1 MDLNALADFNL
12 VATHGG
18 FGRASR
24 AGRRSKATLS
34 RRVAELEEQLGVRL
48 IERST
53 HGLELTEAGQL
64 LLSRT
69 EGPMSEVVEA
79 FAATAEGTDQVR
91 GVLRIAAPLLFSQLA
106 MGRLCAEFRQLH
118 PQLTLEVV
126 AEDRLVDLVNERFDV
141 AIRPNPRMDSAL
153 VGRCFAQ
160 DRLVVVAPPSV
171 PRPGPPVAQK
181 PPRGSGRKGAAAQ
194 AAVAM
199 STPAAVPVSPPPSTR
214 DSGPVPEPLPVPAI
228 VSAFSAGDVWTLD
241 SGLILEPQAVLR
253 LSSILMVRDAVLAG
267 AGVAMLPESAVFHSL
282 ARGELVSWG
291 TAVGR
296 EVALW
301 VLHTSRRLASPKVKA
316 FVDFMAARYPEGRL
330 VLGE

>member
-24 AGRRSKATLS
+24 ASRRSKATLS
-34 RRVAELEEQLGVRL
+34 RRVTELEEQLGVRL

-53 HGLELTEAGQL
+53 KGLELTEAGQL

-69 EGPMSEVVEA
+69 EGPMSEVAEA
-79 FAATAEGTDQVR
+79 FAATAEGTGQVR
-91 GVLRIAAPLLFSQLA
+91 GLLRVAAPLLFSQLA

-118 PQLTLEVV
+118 PAVTVEVV

-153 VGRCFAQ
+153 VGRCFAK
-160 DRLVVVAPPSV
+160 DRLLVVAPPSV
-171 PRPGPPVAQK
+171 AQPEPPSSRRRAHA
-181 PPRGSGRKGAAAQ
+181 RSH
-194 AAVAM
+194 
-199 STPAAVPVSPPPSTR
+199 PAAHPADPATAHPSAVPI
-214 DSGPVPEPLPVPAI
+214 PAV
-228 VSAFSAGDVWTLD
+228 VSAFSAGDTWTLED
-241 SGLILEPQAVLR
+241 GRVLEPQAVLR

-267 AGVAMLPESAVFHSL
+267 AGVAMLPESAVAQSL

-291 TAVGR
+291 TVAGR

-316 FVDFMAARYPEGRL
+316 FVDFMAGRFPDGRL
-330 VLGE
+330 VLAG

>member
-24 AGRRSKATLS
+24 ASRRSKATLS
-34 RRVAELEEQLGVRL
+34 RRVSELEEQLGVRL

-53 HGLELTEAGQL
+53 KGLELTEAGQL

-69 EGPMSEVVEA
+69 EGPMSEVAEA
-79 FAATAEGTDQVR
+79 FAATAEGTGQVR
-91 GVLRIAAPLLFSQLA
+91 GLLRVAAPLLFSQLA

-118 PQLTLEVV
+118 PAVTLEVV

-153 VGRCFAQ
+153 VGRCFAT
-160 DRLVVVAPPSV
+160 DRLLVVAPAG
-171 PRPGPPVAQK
+171 PGPNIPTA
-181 PPRGSGRKGAAAQ
+181 PATAPATTPST
-194 AAVAM
+194 
-199 STPAAVPVSPPPSTR
+199 TPAMAPSTAF
-214 DSGPVPEPLPVPAI
+214 PIPAV
-228 VSAFSAGDVWTLD
+228 VSAFSAGDTWTLED
-241 SGLILEPQAVLR
+241 GRVLAPQVVLR

-267 AGVAMLPESAVFHSL
+267 AGVAMLPESAVAQSL

-291 TAVGR
+291 PVAGR

-316 FVDFMAARYPEGRL
+316 FVDFMAGRFPDGRL
-330 VLGE
+330 VLAD